1 MRGAL
6 LPAVFAA
13 AVATPAC
20 APNLLSVASLDKPDK
35 AADDVAALMRA
46 EGYDCKVD
54 KSDGGMV
61 GCTKKGAFVGL
72 IVNGKGEAAVVMF
85 FTVVKQPLCGN
96 EVYEDRVDTFNA
108 LATIG
113 KAKCNK
119 DILMLYKV
127 VLATSVGY
135 SKKELPRI
143 LEAWHD
149 NIVANASK
157 RGLLVD
163 QLPPPEAT
171 PPGGPKGPKK
181 PGGPGKPGDGSTI

>member
-6 LPAVFAA
+6 LLALVAA
-13 AVATPAC
+13 PAC
-20 APNLLSVASLDKPDK
+20 APNLLSVTSLDKPDK
-35 AADDVAALMRA
+35 AAEDVAALMRT
-46 EGYDCKVD
+46 EGYECKVD

-72 IVNGKGEAAVVMF
+72 IVNGKGEAAIVMF

-96 EVYEDRVDTFNA
+96 EVYEDRIDTFNA

-135 SKKELPRI
+135 SRKELPRI

-149 NIVANASK
+149 NIVSHASK
-157 RGLLVD
+157 RGLLVE
-163 QLPPPEAT
+163 QLPPADGT
-171 PPGGPKGPKK
+171 PGAPKGPKK
-181 PGGPGKPGDGSTI
+181 PGGPGKSGDGSTI